1 MRPGGQRV
9 SLKGGKY
16 PEILASETIIPP
28 GRVPLDKR
36 SVECICEMVMSETVQ
51 RQKIL
56 IVDDDP
62 SLLEALERS
71 FLEAGQDVRA
81 YGSFEEARRVLQ
93 TTRFDALITDVRLGA
108 FNGLQLAVIG
118 RDTYPDIRLIVF
130 SGFDDPVLRTEA
142 EHVGATYMVKP
153 VTGAQLLAVLQQA
166 NAGDGH

>member
-1 MRPGGQRV
+1 
-9 SLKGGKY
+9 
-16 PEILASETIIPP
+16 
-28 GRVPLDKR
+28 
-36 SVECICEMVMSETVQ
+36 MSDSAH

-71 FLEAGQDVRA
+71 FLEAGQDVVA
-81 YGSFEEARRVLQ
+81 YDSFEEARRILQ

-153 VTGAQLLAVLQQA
+153 VTGARLLEVLRQSER
-166 NAGDGH
+166 NDGQEKVKN

>member
-1 MRPGGQRV
+1 MDE
-9 SLKGGKY
+9 S
-16 PEILASETIIPP
+16 
-28 GRVPLDKR
+28 
-36 SVECICEMVMSETVQ
+36 Q

-71 FLEAGQDVRA
+71 FLEAGEDVVA
-81 YGSFEEARRVLQ
+81 HSSFEEARRALH
-93 TTRFDALITDVRLGA
+93 TTRFDALVTDVRLGA

-142 EHVGATYMVKP
+142 EHVGATYLVKP
-153 VTGAQLLAVLQQA
+153 VTGARLLEVIRQPAKP
-166 NAGDGH
+166 

>member
-1 MRPGGQRV
+1 
-9 SLKGGKY
+9 
-16 PEILASETIIPP
+16 
-28 GRVPLDKR
+28 
-36 SVECICEMVMSETVQ
+36 MSDTAH

-71 FLEAGQDVRA
+71 FIEAGEDVVA
-81 YGSFEEARRVLQ
+81 HDSFEDARRVLQ

-130 SGFDDPVLRTEA
+130 SGFDDPELRTEA

-153 VTGAQLLAVLQQA
+153 VTGARLLEVVRESEG
-166 NAGDGH
+166 NDGH

>member
-1 MRPGGQRV
+1 MTDMPMP
-9 SLKGGKY
+9 ST
-16 PEILASETIIPP
+16 A
-28 GRVPLDKR
+28 
-36 SVECICEMVMSETVQ
+36 Q

-71 FLEAGQDVRA
+71 FLEAGQDVVA
-81 YGSFEEARRVLQ
+81 HDSFEDARRTLQ

-153 VTGAQLLAVLQQA
+153 VTGAKLLEVLRNSETHDA
-166 NAGDGH
+166 H

>member
-1 MRPGGQRV
+1 MKTSP
-9 SLKGGKY
+9 
-16 PEILASETIIPP
+16 
-28 GRVPLDKR
+28 
-36 SVECICEMVMSETVQ
+36 MSDTAH

-71 FLEAGQDVRA
+71 FLEAGEDVVA
-81 YGSFEEARRVLQ
+81 QGSFEAARRVLQ

-153 VTGAQLLAVLQQA
+153 VTGQKLLEVLKQP
-166 NAGDGH
+166 AGSDGH

>member
-1 MRPGGQRV
+1 MLDMPMSV
-9 SLKGGKY
+9 S
-16 PEILASETIIPP
+16 PH
-28 GRVPLDKR
+28 
-36 SVECICEMVMSETVQ
+36 

-71 FLEAGQDVRA
+71 FIEAGQDVVA
-81 YGSFEEARRVLQ
+81 HGSFEDARRTLQ

-153 VTGAQLLAVLQQA
+153 VTGARLLQVLRESGSGT
-166 NAGDGH
+166 N

>member
-1 MRPGGQRV
+1 MLNAIENSQR
-9 SLKGGKY
+9 
-16 PEILASETIIPP
+16 
-28 GRVPLDKR
+28 
-36 SVECICEMVMSETVQ
+36 

-71 FLEAGQDVRA
+71 FVEAGEDVVA
-81 YGSFEEARRVLQ
+81 HSSFEQARKALQ
-93 TTRFDALITDVRLGA
+93 TTQFDALITDVRLGA

-153 VTGAQLLAVLQQA
+153 VTGAKLLETLRQTKSV
-166 NAGDGH
+166 GK

>member
-1 MRPGGQRV
+1 M
-9 SLKGGKY
+9 
-16 PEILASETIIPP
+16 AET
-28 GRVPLDKR
+28 
-36 SVECICEMVMSETVQ
+36 TQ

-81 YGSFEEARRVLQ
+81 YGSFEEARRGLQ
-93 TTRFDALITDVRLGA
+93 TARFDALSTDVRLGA

-118 RDTYPDIRLIVF
+118 RDTYPGIRLIVF

-142 EHVGATYMVKP
+142 EHVGATYMGKR
-153 VTGAQLLAVLQQA
+153 GAGA
-166 NAGDGH
+166 

>member
-1 MRPGGQRV
+1 
-9 SLKGGKY
+9 
-16 PEILASETIIPP
+16 
-28 GRVPLDKR
+28 
-36 SVECICEMVMSETVQ
+36 MSDTAH

-71 FLEAGQDVRA
+71 FIEAGEDVVA
-81 YGSFEEARRVLQ
+81 YDSFEEARRVLQ

-153 VTGAQLLAVLQQA
+153 VTGTKLLEVLRESDP
-166 NAGDGH
+166 NDGH

>member
-1 MRPGGQRV
+1 MHHNMP
-9 SLKGGKY
+9 
-16 PEILASETIIPP
+16 
-28 GRVPLDKR
+28 
-36 SVECICEMVMSETVQ
+36 MSDTAH

-71 FLEAGQDVRA
+71 FLEAGQDVVA
-81 YGSFEEARRVLQ
+81 YDSFEEARRVLQ

-153 VTGAQLLAVLQQA
+153 VTGEKLLEVLNESEA
-166 NAGDGH
+166 RDAH

>member
-1 MRPGGQRV
+1 
-9 SLKGGKY
+9 
-16 PEILASETIIPP
+16 
-28 GRVPLDKR
+28 
-36 SVECICEMVMSETVQ
+36 VQ
-51 RQKIL
+51 HHKIL

-71 FLEAGQDVRA
+71 FLEAGEDVVA
-81 YGSFEEARRVLQ
+81 HDSFEEARRVLQ

-118 RDTYPDIRLIVF
+118 RDTYPDMRLIVF

-153 VTGAQLLAVLQQA
+153 VTGARLLQVLRNEETQT
-166 NAGDGH
+166 H

>member
-1 MRPGGQRV
+1 MIGVGLV
-9 SLKGGKY
+9 SLDTR
-16 PEILASETIIPP
+16 PASCM
-28 GRVPLDKR
+28 LD
-36 SVECICEMVMSETVQ
+36 EPMSATAH

-71 FLEAGQDVRA
+71 FLEAGQDVVA
-81 YGSFEEARRVLQ
+81 HDSFEEARRVLQ

-153 VTGAQLLAVLQQA
+153 VTGAKLLEVLGQSEARDA
-166 NAGDGH
+166 N

>member
-1 MRPGGQRV
+1 
-9 SLKGGKY
+9 
-16 PEILASETIIPP
+16 
-28 GRVPLDKR
+28 
-36 SVECICEMVMSETVQ
+36 MSATAH

-71 FLEAGQDVRA
+71 FLEAGQDVVA
-81 YGSFEEARRVLQ
+81 HDSFEDARRTLQ

-153 VTGAQLLAVLQQA
+153 VTGAKLLEVLRDSETHDA
-166 NAGDGH
+166 H

>member
-1 MRPGGQRV
+1 M
-9 SLKGGKY
+9 
-16 PEILASETIIPP
+16 TN
-28 GRVPLDKR
+28 
-36 SVECICEMVMSETVQ
+36 MVMSDSAR

-71 FLEAGQDVRA
+71 FLEAGEDVVA
-81 YGSFEEARRVLQ
+81 HDSFEEARRVLQ

-153 VTGAQLLAVLQQA
+153 VTGAKLLEVLRESER
-166 NAGDGH
+166 NDGEKVKS